1 MQDFGEVK
9 LIQAKERN
17 NGALFQSSTK
27 ELGTSGLRGQAP
39 DLRNLVIPQEEKTE
53 WRRYASL
60 SPLLVPSPQRCRNS
74 LQDQSGLSKTEVCSH

>member
-9 LIQAKERN
+9 LIQAKEGN
-17 NGALFQSSTK
+17 NGALLQSSTK
-27 ELGTSGLRGQAP
+27 ELGTSGPRGQAHKK
-39 DLRNLVIPQEEKTE
+39 LVIPQEEKTE